1 MLRVYFGD
9 MKNSIY
15 NTSMYF
21 NNSYEDEWLE
31 DELVKAMIL
40 DVDKSEVKGPNCI
53 QSPVLGQIPP
63 TTLSGGV
70 KTLILILKD
79 SDKVFNASQCG
90 DNCAKW
96 LLTFAQKRDTDV
108 RINLR
113 HIMNFG
119 NEPFELFIENTNQI
133 VCSMK
138 ELIPIAHELL
148 LSTK

>member
-9 MKNSIY
+9 MENSIY

-21 NNSYEDEWLE
+21 SNSYEEEWF
-31 DELVKAMIL
+31 DDKLVKDMVL

-63 TTLSGGV
+63 ITLSGGV
-70 KTLILILKD
+70 KTLILILKEQ
-79 SDKVFNASQCG
+79 DKVFNASQCG

-96 LLTFAQKRDTDV
+96 ILKIAEESTKDI

-113 HIMNFG
+113 HIMDFG
-119 NEPFELFIENTNQI
+119 DEPFEMFIENTNQI
-133 VCSMK
+133 VHSMK

-148 LSTK
+148 LNME

>member
-21 NNSYEDEWLE
+21 SNSYEEEWF
-31 DELVKAMIL
+31 DDKLVKDMIL
-40 DVDKSEVKGPNCI
+40 DIDKSEVIGPNCI

-63 TTLSGGV
+63 ITLSGGV
-70 KTLILILKD
+70 KTLILILKEQ
-79 SDKVFNASQCG
+79 DKIFNASQCG

-96 LLTFAQKRDTDV
+96 ILKIAKESNKDI

-113 HIMNFG
+113 HIMDFG
-119 NEPFELFIENTNQI
+119 DDPFELFIENTDQI
-133 VCSMK
+133 VHNMK
-138 ELIPIAHELL
+138 ELMPIAHELL
-148 LSTK
+148 LNMG